1 VATRNR
7 AESILQCLDS
17 IAVAFDQAA
26 PLNAEIVVVDN
37 GSSDGTLELVG
48 SWVAASR
55 VPVKLLHEA
64 RPGHARAQNVAL
76 QAARGELL
84 KFTDDDCR
92 LDPQFVN
99 DLVRH
104 DREDQ
109 SLVLRGGR
117 IELGDSADL
126 PLTISTGGARVRWV
140 RGTSFARHNRI
151 GGACMVATWR

>member
-109 SLVLRGGR
+109 SLCCAAGG
-117 IELGDSADL
+117 LS
-126 PLTISTGGARVRWV
+126 WV
-140 RGTSFARHNRI
+140 IPPICR
-151 GGACMVATWR
+151 